1 MSSLNIT
8 SEIAG
13 QVWKIQAAVGQRV
26 ATDESVM
33 IIEAMKMEIPIDAPR
48 AGVIMEITVLEGETI
63 KEGQIVARLDV

>member
-1 MSSLNIT
+1 MPSLNIT

-33 IIEAMKMEIPIDAPR
+33 IIEAMKMEIPIEAPR
-48 AGVIMEITVLEGETI
+48 AGVIMEISVLEGETI
-63 KEGQIVARLDV
+63 KEGQIVARLEV

>member
-33 IIEAMKMEIPIDAPR
+33 IIEAMKMEIPIEAPR
-48 AGVIMEITVLEGETI
+48 AGVIMEISVLEGETI
-63 KEGQIVARLDV
+63 KEGQIVARLEV

>member
-1 MSSLNIT
+1 MPILNIT
-8 SEIAG
+8 SEVAG

-48 AGVIMEITVLEGETI
+48 AGVIMEITVHEGETI
-63 KEGQIVARLDV
+63 KEGQIVARLEA

>member
-1 MSSLNIT
+1 MPNLNIT
-8 SEIAG
+8 SEVAG

-48 AGVIMEITVLEGETI
+48 AGVIMEITVHEGETI
-63 KEGQIVARLDV
+63 KEGQIVARLEA

>member
-1 MSSLNIT
+1 MPNLNIT
-8 SEIAG
+8 SEVAG

>member
-1 MSSLNIT
+1 MPNLNIT
-8 SEIAG
+8 SEVAG

-48 AGVIMEITVLEGETI
+48 AGVIMEITVHEGETI
-63 KEGQIVARLDV
+63 KEGQIVARLEV

>member
-1 MSSLNIT
+1 MASFNIT

-26 ATDESVM
+26 AQGETMM
-33 IIEAMKMEIPIDAPR
+33 IIEAMKMEIPIDATR
-48 AGVIMEITVLEGETI
+48 AGVIMEIAVLEGETI

>member
-26 ATDESVM
+26 ATGESVM

-48 AGVIMEITVLEGETI
+48 AGVIMELTVHEGETI
-63 KEGQIVARLDV
+63 KEGQIVARLEA

>member
-1 MSSLNIT
+1 MPNVNIT
-8 SEIAG
+8 SEVAG

-48 AGVIMEITVLEGETI
+48 AGVIMEITVHEGETI
-63 KEGQIVARLDV
+63 KEGQIVARLEA

>member
-1 MSSLNIT
+1 MASLNIT

-26 ATDESVM
+26 AQGETMM
-33 IIEAMKMEIPIDAPR
+33 IIEAMKMEIPIDATR
-48 AGVIMEITVLEGETI
+48 AGVIMEIAVLEGETI

>member
-1 MSSLNIT
+1 MPSLNIT

-48 AGVIMEITVLEGETI
+48 AGVIMEITVHEGETI
-63 KEGQIVARLDV
+63 KEGQIVARLEV